1 MVDFKSSFQQLSDK
15 DDSVTIHHR
24 NLKTLVTGICYKTAS
39 LKDKKYNLLRNSTLL
54 FLSF

>member
-1 MVDFKSSFQQLSDK
+1 MVDFKSSFQQRSDK

-24 NLKTLVTGICYKTAS
+24 NLKTLVTEICYKTAS

>member
-1 MVDFKSSFQQLSDK
+1 MVDFKSSFQQRSDK

-24 NLKTLVTGICYKTAS
+24 NLKTLVTEIYYKTAS

>member
-1 MVDFKSSFQQLSDK
+1 MVDFKSSFQQRSDK

-24 NLKTLVTGICYKTAS
+24 NLKTLVTEIYYKTAS
-39 LKDKKYNLLRNSTLL
+39 LKDKKHNLLRNSTLL